1 MGRKSQEKLEG
12 LVRTR
17 ARRGMLERIVLGTL
31 VIGGLAP
38 VALMAPKLLRLIKEE
53 HLDYVLPQDPR
64 QRLYEVMSRL
74 KREGFI
80 RWRERGGK
88 RYPEL
93 TDAGRRRARQIV
105 LGELSIPKPRRWDE
119 RWRIVTFDIKQE
131 DRLLRDKVRGIIKRL
146 GFMRLQDSVWVYPYD
161 CEEIITLLKTELRTG
176 STILYIIAD
185 AIEYDKPIR
194 NFFGLPQR

>member
-1 MGRKSQEKLEG
+1 MNGKRKGKLEG
-12 LVRTR
+12 LVRKR

-74 KREGFI
+74 KREWFI

-88 RYPEL
+88 RYPEP
-93 TDAGRRRARQIV
+93 TDAGRRRARQV
-105 LGELSIPKPRRWDE
+105 ALG
-119 RWRIVTFDIKQE
+119 
-131 DRLLRDKVRGIIKRL
+131 G
-146 GFMRLQDSVWVYPYD
+146 
-161 CEEIITLLKTELRTG
+161 
-176 STILYIIAD
+176 
-185 AIEYDKPIR
+185 
-194 NFFGLPQR
+194 